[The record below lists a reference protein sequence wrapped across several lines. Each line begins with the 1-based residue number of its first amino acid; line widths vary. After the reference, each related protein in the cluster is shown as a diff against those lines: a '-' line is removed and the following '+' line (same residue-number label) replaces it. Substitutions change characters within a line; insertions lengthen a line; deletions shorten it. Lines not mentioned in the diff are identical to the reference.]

1 MPRNING
8 FTMIT
13 SPTVK
18 GIVVI
23 GGRNNGSGA
32 SYSLME
38 LSGDSKE
45 KLKWTILD
53 ERLRYSRHGPH
64 VSFPISSEVFYNLK
78 KNLLN

>member
-1 MPRNING
+1 
-8 FTMIT
+8 MIT

-45 KLKWTILD
+45 NLKWTILD
-53 ERLRYSRHGPH
+53 KRLRYSRYGPH
-64 VSFPISSEVFYNLK
+64 VSFPISSKVFDDLK
-78 KNLLN
+78 KKFFN